1 MNALD
6 ALNAMAAPDALVA
19 DAWVCARAAGERAMV
34 EVVEVVEVADTG
46 DAAAFEDASLLLQ
59 RVWRADHPAEIAAP
73 GLLRTY
79 AHSGNYVA
87 GAYRAGR
94 LIGAAVGF
102 FGRDEAGIPHLHSF
116 VAGVEP
122 GGLGRGVG
130 FALKQHQRAWT
141 LARDVPEVRWTY
153 DPLVLRNA
161 YFNLGKLG
169 GHAVRYLP
177 EFYGA
182 MADGI
187 NSGDLSDRLLLVWR
201 LAAPEAVAAA
211 HGDRVVVDVAGT
223 AKLLDRATDGAPVAG
238 HDTGGAAVVP
248 HPRLLV
254 AVPTDVEDLRRRD
267 PAAAAVWRL
276 AVRAAMAGRLAA
288 GWRVTGVSRDGFYLL
303 EEA

>member
-1 MNALD
+1 MS
-6 ALNAMAAPDALVA
+6 
-19 DAWVCARAAGERAMV
+19 DAWRCAAEAAARAAV
-34 EVVEVVEVADTG
+34 EVVETGDVADP
-46 DAAAFEDASLLLQ
+46 AAFDDVSRLLQ
-59 RVWRADHPAEIAAP
+59 RVWRAEHRAEVAAP

-79 AHSGNYVA
+79 AHSGNYVV
-87 GAYRAGR
+87 GAYRDGR

-102 FGRDEAGIPHLHSF
+102 FGRDGDTPHLHSF

-141 LARDVPEVRWTY
+141 LARGVGEVRWTY

-161 YFNLGKLG
+161 SFNLRKLG

-201 LAAPEAVAAA
+201 LDTPGATAAA
-211 HGDRVVVDVAGT
+211 RGTPVEVDVAGT
-223 AKLLDRATDGAPVAG
+223 VKLLDRSAAGTPVRTAAGAGPG
-238 HDTGGAAVVP
+238 
-248 HPRLLV
+248 LLV
-254 AVPTDVEDLRRRD
+254 AVPEDVEGLRRRD
-267 PAAAAVWRL
+267 PAAAAAWRL
-276 AVRAAMAGRLAA
+276 AVRDVMAGRLAA
-288 GWRVTGVSRDGFYLL
+288 GWRIAGFTRDGYYVMRV
-303 EEA
+303 APD